1 MSDYGYRSIT
11 TRVPAVAGVIERGS
25 VKRGQ
30 RKGQRFV
37 LTSPTNIRLNMKG
50 MQVTSVTV
58 LSSDGR
64 ALARLAPNT
73 VV

>member
-1 MSDYGYRSIT
+1 MTDYGYRSIT
-11 TRVPAVAGVIERGS
+11 TNVPAVAGVIQRGNRE
-25 VKRGQ
+25 RGQ

-37 LTSPTNIRLNMKG
+37 LTSPADIRLNMRG

-64 ALARLAPNT
+64 SLARLAPNT

>member
-11 TRVPAVAGVIERGS
+11 TRVPAVAGVIERGN
-25 VKRGQ
+25 VERGQ

>member
-1 MSDYGYRSIT
+1 MADYGYRSIT
-11 TRVPAVAGVIERGS
+11 TRVPGVGGVIERGS
-25 VKRGQ
+25 RARGQ

-37 LTSPTNIRLNMKG
+37 LTSPVDVRLNMRG

>member
-1 MSDYGYRSIT
+1 MADYGYRSIT
-11 TRVPAVAGVIERGS
+11 TRVPAVAGVIERGNRA
-25 VKRGQ
+25 RGQ

-37 LTSPTNIRLNMKG
+37 LTSPADIRLNMRG

-58 LSSDGR
+58 LSSDGH

>member
-25 VKRGQ
+25 VERGQ